1 MILLR
6 VIGRQTSCTAG
17 GTWPLPRTHV
27 LGWDYLSLF
36 SQESFLYLHLAAT
49 SFDPGSLPLP
59 LLCKHTLVH
68 RFEIDQSKPSL
79 PRSHILTDFSGMV
92 GAHMR
97 LHRTNRSGLLT
108 ERSHQ
113 NAEGLPPWEDYSW
126 CSILL
131 VSRLWYEVAIQ
142 TTSLWTTL
150 NLTLKTPDCFFE
162 RTYMLPLTLHWA
174 VNDSEHRA
182 LHQFSSHFFRCG
194 SLSLTSMPDD
204 NGQLAFDG
212 LTSLPL
218 LEILVLIPTQN
229 PLADLFISGKFPKL
243 HTLWYSPRD
252 FQMTYAMFASTL
264 RNLYIDASRSHSK
277 PTLAEIIHGLQ
288 QMPLL
293 EFLTMAN
300 IVSDTEDAR
309 SHTSVAATLENLE
322 MLCIA
327 GPLWTFSPILNA
339 LSIPPTVSIEICS
352 RLRADEGLDEPG
364 IVSSLTE
371 LAQAICDITH
381 PAGEIVSPW
390 EYMQAQYYREENG
403 GTSYDTDIVA
413 RLYCTRA
420 DVALGHAHQKTDLKY
435 YERVWRQIDDSGL
448 RQIDFGGVDISIYWG
463 CPELS
468 PEWDW
473 TIAPQAWLQSLI
485 DSLPLKEVSTV
496 ALELSEDMIYLTS
509 EISVLTDEGDAYQGL
524 SYLLE
529 QAPDG
534 RRLSAY
540 PHFRKLTALLLDCRH
555 TVGAN
560 ELVRLRCSLRGLRI
574 SHTLTLQKIRIVGTI
589 DQDALIAF
597 KDLKDAFPEIDIAML
612 SIDYSEIDVEA
623 M

>member
-1 MILLR
+1 MSLLS
-6 VIGRQTSCTAG
+6 VIQQDVVASVAHTYRLYSSFYYGEFRDG
-17 GTWPLPRTHV
+17 GRTHEV
-27 LGWDYLSLF
+27 RDSLASNCVSFSYLRR
-36 SQESFLYLHLAAT
+36 
-49 SFDPGSLPLP
+49 GR
-59 LLCKHTLVH
+59 V
-68 RFEIDQSKPSL
+68 
-79 PRSHILTDFSGMV
+79 
-92 GAHMR
+92 
-97 LHRTNRSGLLT
+97 HRTNRSGLLT

-113 NAEGLPPWEDYSW
+113 NAGGGPINNLPFELLAQIFTWLREDYHPWEDYSW

-182 LHQFSSHFFRCG
+182 LHRFSSHFFRCG

-293 EFLTMAN
+293 EFLTMVN

-327 GPLWTFSPILNA
+327 GPLWTSSPILNA

-381 PAGEIVSPW
+381 PAGEIVSPL

-420 DVALGHAHQKTDLKY
+420 DVALGHAHQKSDLKY

-485 DSLPLKEVSTV
+485 HSLPLKEVSTV
-496 ALELSEDMIYLTS
+496 ALELSEDMIYLNIGDICPNVST
-509 EISVLTDEGDAYQGL
+509 LLARDEGDAYQGL

-574 SHTLTLQKIRIVGTI
+574 SHTLALQKIRIVGAI